1 MQASEA
7 ISALPPSDL
16 CGCTID
22 CALSPENFTYLAI
35 GPGGRGV
42 VLKRLDPEVIWKGS
56 LHPNVKDRLARVRE
70 LAHRGVANLL
80 SVQREGDDVYAMWEY
95 IEGKPFDEYFADR
108 SRSSRELAM
117 LARELILTVDLLH
130 TQGLVHGALIG
141 GNVIVTPTGS
151 VRLTHLSPLLY
162 TDFAVDVECVV
173 NLLWHVVEERGE
185 QDSPL
190 GRMLASAAEKKIGL
204 RALGADIANLIEA
217 RSDVPIPFV
226 ESFADPRRRA
236 LYGAL
241 LVAIVGIATAYG
253 LWHVGEHSQQRA
265 SQTPPTYHLEHELR

>member
-1 MQASEA
+1 MQASAA
-7 ISALPPSDL
+7 ISALPPSEL

-42 VLKRLDPEVIWKGS
+42 VLKKLDPEVLWKGS

-80 SVQREGDDVYAMWEY
+80 SVTREGDDVYAMWEY
-95 IEGKPFDEYFADR
+95 VEGKPFDEYFSDR
-108 SRSSRELAM
+108 SRSLRELAM

-130 TQGLVHGALIG
+130 TQGIVHGALIG

-151 VRLTHLSPLLY
+151 VRLTHISPLLY
-162 TDFAVDVECVV
+162 SDFAVDVECVV
-173 NLLWHVVEERGE
+173 NLLWHVIEQRNE

-190 GRMLASAAEKKIGL
+190 GRLLEDAATRRTGL
-204 RALGADIANLIEA
+204 RELGARIANLIESRA
-217 RSDVPIPFV
+217 DLQIPLI

-236 LYGAL
+236 LYGAA
-241 LVAIVGIATAYG
+241 LVAMMGIATAYG
-253 LWHVGEHSQQRA
+253 LWHAAGHNQQRA
-265 SQTPPTYHLEHELR
+265 SQSPSSYHLEHELR

>member
-7 ISALPPSDL
+7 ISALPPSEL

-22 CALSPENFTYLAI
+22 CALSPEHSTYLAI

-42 VLKRLDPEVIWKGS
+42 VLKKLDAEVLWKGS

-80 SVQREGDDVYAMWEY
+80 SVTREGDDVYAMWEY

-108 SRSSRELAM
+108 SRSLRELAM

-130 TQGLVHGALIG
+130 TQGIVHGALIG

-151 VRLTHLSPLLY
+151 VRLTHISPLLY
-162 TDFAVDVECVV
+162 TDFAVDVEWVV
-173 NLLWHVVEERGE
+173 NLLWHVVEQRGE

-190 GRMLASAAEKKIGL
+190 GRLLADAAVKRTGL
-204 RALGADIANLIEA
+204 RNLGAAIANLIDS
-217 RSDVPIPFV
+217 RTDVPLPLM

-236 LYGAL
+236 LYGAV
-241 LVAIVGIATAYG
+241 LVAMMGAATAFG
-253 LWHVGEHSQQRA
+253 LKHAVERQQRA